1 MSLCE
6 QKNGVPLSR
15 KTLINH
21 ARADAGFFRL
31 ICELPQQFIEVIYT
45 FCTVSSQAASTF
57 MRCLSFITC
66 SQSVRYPLVVVTK
79 LPVS

>member
-1 MSLCE
+1 MEFVLDWCSVYCWHGFALLCE

-31 ICELPQQFIEVIYT
+31 ICELPQQFIEVIY
-45 FCTVSSQAASTF
+45 FTV
-57 MRCLSFITC
+57 
-66 SQSVRYPLVVVTK
+66 
-79 LPVS
+79 